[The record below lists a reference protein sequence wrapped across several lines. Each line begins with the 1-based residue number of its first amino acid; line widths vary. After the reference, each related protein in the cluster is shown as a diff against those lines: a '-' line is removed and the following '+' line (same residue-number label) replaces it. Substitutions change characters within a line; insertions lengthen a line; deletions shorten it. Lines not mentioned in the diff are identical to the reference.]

1 MATGLKMHTVNVNG
15 AAMPALGF
23 GTYELHGATAVEM
36 VEAALDIGYRHID
49 TAQAYHNEE
58 AVGSGI
64 AASGIFREEIFL
76 TTKVSPSR
84 FRPGE
89 LQRSLDESLARLDT
103 PYVDLLLLHW
113 PNPDVPLKDTMDALN
128 HMRRIGRAQHIGV
141 SNFPSAMVDEAVRLS
156 NEPLVAD
163 QVEYHPL
170 LEQGRLLEALRGHG
184 MGLTAYSPLA
194 QGEVFGDETLCGI
207 GEAHG
212 KTAGQ
217 VALRWLIQ
225 QDGVCAIPRSSS
237 VNHARA
243 NFDIFDFELS
253 PDDMRKIHQ
262 LSLDRRRLVDP
273 EDSPDWD

>member
-1 MATGLKMHTVNVNG
+1 MELEMHTVNANG
-15 AAMPALGF
+15 AIMPALGF
-23 GTYELHGATAVEM
+23 GTYELQGKTAADM
-36 VEAALDIGYRHID
+36 VEAALGIGYRHID
-49 TAQAYHNEE
+49 TAQAYDNEE
-58 AVGSGI
+58 AVGVGI
-64 AASGIFREEIFL
+64 AASGLPREEIFL

-84 FRPGE
+84 FRPNE
-89 LQRSLDESLARLDT
+89 LQRSLDESLARLET

-113 PNPDVPLKDTMDALN
+113 PNPDMPLKDTMAALN
-128 HMRRIGRAQHIGV
+128 DMRRIGRARHIGV
-141 SNFPSAMVDEAVRLS
+141 SNFPSAMVDEAIRFS
-156 NEPLVAD
+156 DEPLAVD

-170 LEQGRLLEALRGHG
+170 LAQGRLLNALHGHG

-194 QGEVFGDETLCGI
+194 QGRVFNDETLTGI
-207 GEAHG
+207 GQAHG

-237 VNHARA
+237 IDHARS

-253 PDDMRKIHQ
+253 PDEMRKIHK
-262 LSLDRRRLVDP
+262 LSLGRRRLVDP

>member
-1 MATGLKMHTVNVNG
+1 MHTIDVNG

-23 GTYELHGATAVEM
+23 GTYELEGATAAEM
-36 VEAALDIGYRHID
+36 VEAAIGIGYRHID

-58 AVGSGI
+58 AVGIGI
-64 AASGIFREEIFL
+64 AASGVPREEIFL

-84 FRPGE
+84 YRPGA

-113 PNPDVPLKDTMDALN
+113 PNPEVPLKDTMDALN
-128 HMRRIGRAQHIGV
+128 DMRRIGRTRHIGV
-141 SNFPSAMVDEAVRLS
+141 SNFPSAMVDEAIRLS
-156 NEPLVAD
+156 DEPLAVD

-170 LEQGRLLEALRGHG
+170 LAQDRLLGALRGHG

-194 QGEVFGDETLCGI
+194 RGRVFDDDTLSGI
-207 GEAHG
+207 AEAHG

-225 QDGVCAIPRSSS
+225 QDGVSAIPRSSS
-237 VNHARA
+237 VEHAQS

-253 PDDMRKIHQ
+253 SDDMQKIHQ
-262 LSLDRRRLVDP
+262 LSLGRQRLVDP
-273 EDSPDWD
+273 DESPDWD

>member
-1 MATGLKMHTVNVNG
+1 MHTVNVNG

-23 GTYELHGATAVEM
+23 GTYELLGTTAAEM
-36 VEAALDIGYRHID
+36 VEAALGIGYRHID
-49 TAQAYHNEE
+49 TAQAYNNEE
-58 AVGSGI
+58 AVGIGI
-64 AASGIFREEIFL
+64 AASRVPRAEIFL
-76 TTKVSPSR
+76 TTKVPPSR
-84 FRPGE
+84 FRPRD
-89 LQRSLDESLARLDT
+89 LQRSLDESLARLET
-103 PYVDLLLLHW
+103 PYVDLFLLHW
-113 PNPDVPLKDTMDALN
+113 PNPDVPLKDTIDALN
-128 HMRRIGRAQHIGV
+128 DMRRIGRARHIGV

-156 NEPLVAD
+156 GEPLAVD

-170 LEQGRLLEALRGHG
+170 LAQDRLLEALRTHG

-194 QGEVFGDETLCGI
+194 QGEVFDDDTLSGI

-237 VNHARA
+237 VDHAQS

-253 PDDMRKIHQ
+253 QDEMRMIHQ
-262 LSLDRRRLVDP
+262 LSRGRRRLVDP
-273 EDSPDWD
+273 EGSPDWD